1 MEFSGQYLT
10 FTEYR
15 GLGGTLAET
24 PFNLLEFESRRQI
37 DIRTQNRLKEIDS
50 ENIPQEAKLCIF
62 HLIETINNYA
72 ISIESATGNSNIASE
87 NIDGYSVTYVKSTQ
101 IKEIIQSKSAEIND
115 IIRNY
120 LLEVIF
126 NGEHLMYLG
135 VE

>member
-15 GLGGTLAET
+15 GLDGTLAET

-37 DIRTQNRLKEIDS
+37 DIRTQNRLKGIDS
-50 ENIPQEAKLCIF
+50 EEIPQEVKLCIF

-72 ISIESATGNSNIASE
+72 VSIESATGNSNIASE